1 MGFLGVLGLGLVD
14 ARAGGQVA
22 LAIAGAD
29 RVARRLHPLGRH
41 VDPVGAHVGDVP
53 GLVEPLGRA
62 HGPHRPEAE
71 LARGFL
77 LQGRGHERRVGV
89 AAGRLGLD
97 REDAQRHRLDGGDR
111 GLGCCLIG
119 EVEAVQPGAIERGQ
133 PGLEAV
139 PRRGRQDRLDRP
151 VFARAE
157 GFDLHL
163 ALDHQAQRHRL
174 HPPGRAGARQ
184 FAPQHRRQ
192 GEPDQVVQRPARQ
205 IGVDQFHVDVARVR
219 HRLGDGAARDGVEND
234 TPDLGGLRHRA
245 PLAQRLQQVP
255 RDRLAL
261 AGRIGGEDQLV
272 VVLQRLGDGA
282 DVFSGFRIDL
292 PGHFEPVGGI
302 DRAVLGGQVADMA
315 VGGQNRVALPQIAV
329 DGLGFSRGFDDDNGH
344 GILLDGAGMGAEREH
359 GSGGPACQ
367 HRA

>member
-1 MGFLGVLGLGLVD
+1 M
-14 ARAGGQVA
+14 
-22 LAIAGAD
+22 
-29 RVARRLHPLGRH
+29 
-41 VDPVGAHVGDVP
+41 
-53 GLVEPLGRA
+53 
-62 HGPHRPEAE
+62 
-71 LARGFL
+71 
-77 LQGRGHERRVGV
+77 QGRGHERRVGV
-89 AAGRLGLD
+89 AGGRLRLD
-97 REDAQRHRLDGGDR
+97 REDVQRDRLDGGDR
-111 GLGCCLIG
+111 SLGAGLIG
-119 EVEAVQPGAIERGQ
+119 EVEAVQLVAAKLGQ

-139 PRRGRQDRLDRP
+139 TRRGGQDCLDRP
-151 VFARAE
+151 VFAGAE

-163 ALDHQAQRHRL
+163 ALDDQAQRHRL

-205 IGVDQFHVDVARVR
+205 IGVDQFHVDVARMR

-234 TPDLGGLRHRA
+234 APDLGGLLHRA

-261 AGRIGGEDQLV
+261 AVRVGGEDQLV

-282 DVFSGFRIDL
+282 DMALGLRVDL
-292 PGHFEPVGGI
+292 PGHFESVLRI

-315 VGGQNRVALPQIAV
+315 VGGQNRVAGPQITV
-329 DGLGFSRGFDDDNGH
+329 DGLGFCRGLDDDNGH